1 MSSSLK
7 AIYDLIFTIQVEV
20 LQGYCE
26 CKIQNT
32 TERKISAPEV
42 ENHVVLPPNISKY

>member
-1 MSSSLK
+1 MSSCVK
-7 AIYDLIFTIQVEV
+7 AIHDLIFTVEV

-42 ENHVVLPPNISKY
+42 EDHFILPPNTNKY